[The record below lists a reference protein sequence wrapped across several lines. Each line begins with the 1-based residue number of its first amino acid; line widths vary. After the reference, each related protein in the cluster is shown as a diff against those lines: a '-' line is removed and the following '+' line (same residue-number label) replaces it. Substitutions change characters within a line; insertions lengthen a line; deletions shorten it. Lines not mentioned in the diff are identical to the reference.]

1 MDGAPLSCVIKPND
15 DMVLTPSSHF
25 TSPRDEIEAKI
36 SFTAKQMPSM
46 SRKVFEKLEEIFNSH
61 HAATHLKPFRKN
73 RDGRGAWLA
82 LTANYL
88 GGNGMHSQ
96 AIIYESKVEGL
107 RYYKDT
113 ARSNLDSIL
122 TEWLDAI
129 TGLKSLVPL
138 GYSMMDESTQVR
150 HLMDVIQHPVLKSA
164 CNPLILADD
173 SFRRDVRKCM
183 YLYLDFWRN
192 AIVNK
197 KGSNSLVV
205 SALKE
210 DELTK
215 YVPPEEY
222 NKLSPEEKKRIY
234 EARKQA
240 ASEGDTSDTDSEASD
255 SEGDAVATDDN
266 DNSSSDD
273 ESSTSED
280 EPEPEVK
287 EGKGDHKGKKGKAST
302 LKLSDKDRKAIV
314 SAILAELRG

>member
-1 MDGAPLSCVIKPND
+1 
-15 DMVLTPSSHF
+15 
-25 TSPRDEIEAKI
+25 
-36 SFTAKQMPSM
+36 
-46 SRKVFEKLEEIFNSH
+46 
-61 HAATHLKPFRKN
+61 LKPFRKN
-73 RDGRGAWLA
+73 RDGHGAWLA

-113 ARSNLDSIL
+113 VRSNLDSIL

-138 GYSMMDESTQVR
+138 GYNRMDESMQVR

-173 SFRRDVRKCM
+173 SFHRDVQKCM
-183 YLYLDFWRN
+183 YLYLDLSWN
-192 AIVNK
+192 AIANK
-197 KGSNSLVV
+197 KGIQSLAV

-215 YVPPEEY
+215 YVPPKEY
-222 NKLSPEEKKRIY
+222 KKLSPEEKMCIY

-240 ASEGDTSDTDSEASD
+240 ASEGDTSDTDNEASD
-255 SEGDAVATDDN
+255 SEGDVTATDDDN
-266 DNSSSDD
+266 NSSSNDD
-273 ESSTSED
+273 SNTSEV

-287 EGKGDHKGKKGKAST
+287 EGKGDHKEKT
-302 LKLSDKDRKAIV
+302 
-314 SAILAELRG
+314 